1 MEKVRK
7 SGVCIVDALETSAQ
21 TEGFN
26 KTWAKYETELT
37 SISVALQE
45 CRDKSDMSL
54 WDISFLF
61 SLNQHHLEF
70 QLKIEAIM
78 MNTFQIFSCV
88 IDLMVELKERLPLF
102 IADLISAVIV
112 SEKFRKN
119 DGAWH
124 VYCLLTT
131 KLFFQQHGAK
141 QAVGVLEPVEEKCK
155 THVGAQQVRDILADE
170 SKQQK

>member
-54 WDISFLF
+54 
-61 SLNQHHLEF
+61 
-70 QLKIEAIM
+70 
-78 MNTFQIFSCV
+78 
-88 IDLMVELKERLPLF
+88 
-102 IADLISAVIV
+102 
-112 SEKFRKN
+112 
-119 DGAWH
+119 
-124 VYCLLTT
+124 
-131 KLFFQQHGAK
+131 
-141 QAVGVLEPVEEKCK
+141 
-155 THVGAQQVRDILADE
+155 
-170 SKQQK
+170 